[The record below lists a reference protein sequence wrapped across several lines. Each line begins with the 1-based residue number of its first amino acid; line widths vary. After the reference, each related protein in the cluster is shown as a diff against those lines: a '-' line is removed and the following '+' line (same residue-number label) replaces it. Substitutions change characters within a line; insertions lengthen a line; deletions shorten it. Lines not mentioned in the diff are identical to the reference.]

1 MNSIFEF
8 QYLKMDNIFLNSEN
22 SKASDTYRLLFNR
35 SDKVDLKK
43 SDKYVA
49 PLSLS
54 IIQKQ

>member
-1 MNSIFEF
+1 
-8 QYLKMDNIFLNSEN
+8 MDNIFLNSEK
-22 SKASDTYRLLFNR
+22 SKASDTYRLLFNL

-54 IIQKQ
+54 IYVEKCKKVIQKQ